1 MRGCQIFVKYS
12 KFVIVTQIVN
22 ELQLFAF
29 DWLILSYLLPLTSL
43 NLLLCGKLA

>member
-29 DWLILSYLLPLTSL
+29 DWRILSYLLPF
-43 NLLLCGKLA
+43 NKLKSALMW